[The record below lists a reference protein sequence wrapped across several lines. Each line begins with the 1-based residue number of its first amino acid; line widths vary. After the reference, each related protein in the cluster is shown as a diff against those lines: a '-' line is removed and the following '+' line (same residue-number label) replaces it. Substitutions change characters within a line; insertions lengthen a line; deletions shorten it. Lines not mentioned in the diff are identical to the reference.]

1 MVDGLAHLRQRRGA
15 AYAMAA
21 PAAFRVLVGV
31 LTLAMLLLYRNY
43 FVTDDD
49 VQASINALVYVVLAG
64 SIGVLVAALATPP
77 VTRRIGGWRWIAGLL
92 AGLAVALP
100 VFALPF
106 VQPLL
111 VVAVFCVHIAAQAS
125 RSW

>member
-1 MVDGLAHLRQRRGA
+1 M
-15 AYAMAA
+15 
-21 PAAFRVLVGV
+21 
-31 LTLAMLLLYRNY
+31 
-43 FVTDDD
+43 
-49 VQASINALVYVVLAG
+49 
-64 SIGVLVAALATPP
+64 
-77 VTRRIGGWRWIAGLL
+77 TRRIGGWRWIAGLL